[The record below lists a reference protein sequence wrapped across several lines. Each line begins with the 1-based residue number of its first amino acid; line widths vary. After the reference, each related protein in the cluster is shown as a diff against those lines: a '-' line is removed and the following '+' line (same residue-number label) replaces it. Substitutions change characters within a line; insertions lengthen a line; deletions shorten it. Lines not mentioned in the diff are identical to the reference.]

1 MTQILCL
8 SFREHVYS
16 IGKFLFDYSVPKTCN
31 EYFQQGA
38 VISGSYEID
47 PDGAGGG
54 PPFLVQCDFEN
65 GQLKDINNHKNKEWY
80 QFNYYITIL
89 KNT

>member
-1 MTQILCL
+1 MIK
-8 SFREHVYS
+8 SFREYVDL
-16 IGKFLFDYSVPKTCN
+16 IGPFSFDFSVPKTCN

-54 PPFLVQCDFEN
+54 PPFSVQCDFEN
-65 GQLKDINNHKNKEWY
+65 GKSKI
-80 QFNYYITIL
+80 
-89 KNT
+89 